1 MMKAHDHGK
10 HPATFDRDRASSYD
24 GHVHRMW
31 AGYGA
36 MHQVIAEVIVAAL
49 PDKDTASLLMVGI
62 GTGSEV
68 KPFARYAGAGVR
80 FTGVDPS
87 PEMLAVAREKLAAE
101 GLLERTSLH
110 AGELR
115 DLARGPLFDGAQMIG
130 VLHHLPGEEA
140 RLELLR
146 EIAGRLKPG
155 APFVIGCRVGDD
167 PLLRAVEERRLF
179 AEGPPPGAA
188 EQLKKGLASLRIP
201 ASDDEV
207 FALLARAGFVA
218 PRLIFGELH
227 LKTWVTR
234 HEPSVIGA

>member
-1 MMKAHDHGK
+1 MKTHDHGQ
-10 HPATFDRDRASSYD
+10 HAAGFDRERALSYD
-24 GHVHRMW
+24 ANVHRMW
-31 AGYGA
+31 AAYGA
-36 MHQVIAEVIVAAL
+36 MYQIVAEVIAAAL
-49 PDKDTASLLMVGI
+49 PETEAASLLMVGV

-68 KPFARYAGAGVR
+68 KPLARYVGAGVR

-110 AGELR
+110 ACELR
-115 DLARGPLFDGAQMIG
+115 DLERGPLFDGAQMIG
-130 VLHHLPGEEA
+130 VLHHLPGDEA

-155 APFVIGCRVGDD
+155 APFVIGCRVGND
-167 PLLRAVEERRLF
+167 PLLSAVEERRII
-179 AEGPPPGAA
+179 ANGRRSEAV
-188 EQLKKGLASLRIP
+188 EQRRKAMASLRVP

-207 FALLARAGFVA
+207 FALLAQAGLVA

-227 LKTWVTR
+227 IKVWVTR
-234 HEPSVIGA
+234 REPA